1 MTSGARVWRPKHSW
15 FGPSVL
21 IFGLIALGFGLVAV
35 LWGELWT
42 LIHVLIGLA
51 NIVNGVILTGV
62 RTVATERGI
71 HWQNLAT
78 EIRWLPVRRPL
89 DLGWDEVTD
98 IRVLGLRYGGRISL
112 VTADDPD
119 VEVPLVPVEDL
130 DEVRSLWLAA
140 RGTDPAP
147 DRSGSARPESQARP
161 DASQQPRPST

>member
-35 LWGELWT
+35 LWGEFWT

-51 NIVNGVILTGV
+51 NIVNGMILTGV

-78 EIRWLPVRRPL
+78 ETRWLPMRRPL

-98 IRVLGLRYGGRISL
+98 IRVRGQRFGGRLSL

-119 VEVPLVPVEDL
+119 VEVPLVPAEDL
-130 DEVRSLWLAA
+130 DELRSLWLDACGSDTAPGSAGSAPPMSPAHPDAA
-140 RGTDPAP
+140 RPPG
-147 DRSGSARPESQARP
+147 ES
-161 DASQQPRPST
+161 T